1 MKKKFICFIVVA
13 ACLCVG
19 IMSVYAGT
27 QYTKYACGHTLATGS
42 TGKGPDKTVTSSDKC
57 PNCVA
62 KEKPGY
68 RAGDQAVRSRARDE
82 EPTTKSDKTTKSG
95 K

>member
-13 ACLCVG
+13 ACLCVW

-57 PNCVA
+57 PDCVL
-62 KEKPGY
+62 KTKPG
-68 RAGDQAVRSRARDE
+68 RRGDNNSRQIQYGS
-82 EPTTKSDKTTKSG
+82 TTTTVPSKSG

>member
-13 ACLCVG
+13 TCLCVG
-19 IMSVYAGT
+19 IMSAYAGT

-42 TGKGPDKTVTSSDKC
+42 TGKGPDKTVTSSYKC
-57 PNCVA
+57 PNCVEA
-62 KEKPGY
+62 EKPQTGE
-68 RAGDQAVRSRARDE
+68 GDHMNRRRGGSR
-82 EPTTKSDKTTKSG
+82 TTTTTVPSKSG

>member
-19 IMSVYAGT
+19 LMSAYAGT

-42 TGKGPDKTVTSSDKC
+42 TGKGPDKTVTSSYKC
-57 PNCVA
+57 PDCVA

-68 RAGDQAVRSRARDE
+68 RAGDQAYRERARPD
-82 EPTTKSDKTTKSG
+82 TKSDKTTKSG